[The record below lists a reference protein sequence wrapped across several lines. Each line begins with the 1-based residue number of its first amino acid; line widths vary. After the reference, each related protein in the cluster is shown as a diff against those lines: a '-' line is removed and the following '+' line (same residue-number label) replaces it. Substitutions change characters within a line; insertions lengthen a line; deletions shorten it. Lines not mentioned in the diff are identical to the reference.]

1 MWKEMTPHIFYLDS
15 VNDNSLQKEVTTGVS
30 KGPQTELWLCILA
43 QEEISFHVKKIHVD
57 CVIQENA
64 KCTICT

>member
-1 MWKEMTPHIFYLDS
+1 MWREITPHIFYLDS
-15 VNDNSLQKEVTTGVS
+15 VNDKSLQKEVTTGVS

-43 QEEISFHVKKIHVD
+43 QEEIFFMLKKVHVD

-64 KCTICT
+64 KCTIRT